1 MRHSS
6 QDQRSNFF
14 HNILELSSN
23 KGYIDFT
30 HWKSLKKMPNV
41 SQSHICT
48 CIYKTGLSNP
58 FSSGIAMRIKCT
70 GTSKGRE
77 MYHDDD
83 SWSGQVDTGTT
94 VRISTWRRTGT
105 VNPPNPSFAIPKLCL
120 YPAILTR
127 ADLRLTELLFTSQP
141 ASHLKLLQQRYSPSR
156 HRKL

>member
-6 QDQRSNFF
+6 QDWRSNFF
-14 HNILELSSN
+14 HNSLELSSN

-41 SQSHICT
+41 SQSHICA

-58 FSSGIAMRIKCT
+58 FYSGIVMRIKCT

-77 MYHDDD
+77 RYHDDD
-83 SWSGQVDTGTT
+83 SWSRQVDTRTT
-94 VRISTWRRTGT
+94 VRVSTWRNTEIVT
-105 VNPPNPSFAIPKLCL
+105 PQNPSFAIPKLCL

-127 ADLRLTELLFTSQP
+127 ADPRLTELLFTSQP
-141 ASHLKLLQQRYSPSR
+141 PSRIKPLQQHYSPSR